1 MKQKLSPQFAYLS
14 KCVLLDW
21 PEPQSKA
28 WLQRFS
34 RALDKCSDP
43 PLAVSKLMRWLLTDK
58 NGVLQDADA
67 QGKQAIEQVASL
79 YTRHLAGHHP
89 HHSEWEAAFDF
100 ARKAE
105 EDAPDPRTDAAAAT
119 AVLAASV
126 MAHPEDYA
134 AAGEAVSEVLR
145 WLDEA
150 YSQTIADRLIQFLEA
165 VA

>member
-1 MKQKLSPQFAYLS
+1 
-14 KCVLLDW
+14 
-21 PEPQSKA
+21 
-28 WLQRFS
+28 
-34 RALDKCSDP
+34 
-43 PLAVSKLMRWLLTDK
+43 MRWLLTDK